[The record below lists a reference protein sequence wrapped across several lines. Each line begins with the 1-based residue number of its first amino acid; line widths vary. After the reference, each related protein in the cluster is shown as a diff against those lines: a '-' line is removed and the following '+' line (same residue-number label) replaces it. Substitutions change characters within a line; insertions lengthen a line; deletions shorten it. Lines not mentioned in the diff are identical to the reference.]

1 MFLTRGRWG
10 RHVLAVAVLLP
21 MVAMSVPAQAAP
33 LTSAQQSVVQQAPA
47 PHVAESGT
55 REVKN
60 FNTDWKFN
68 QGDVTDGQLGSID
81 DSGWGWVNLPHN
93 IKFNTPEDVTEY
105 LGAAWY
111 RKKFTVGAETAGK
124 KVSIDFEA
132 AMQKA
137 EVWLNGTKIA
147 THVGGYTPFSMDVTD
162 KLLPGENLIA
172 VRIDTRPNAEFGPGR
187 TGVDF
192 RYFGGLYR
200 DVTMTVTDRVHITD
214 AVSKNEVAGGGLFI
228 TTPTVDPASS
238 TVQVRTDVQND
249 TAASTSVQV
258 KTEIL
263 DASNTVVATGTSTA
277 QPLGAGKSSVIQ
289 QQLTVTNAKLW
300 HPNSPNLYHARVS
313 VLAGGA
319 VVDQLTEQFGIRKI
333 EWRHDG
339 LFINGARFKAIG
351 TNKHQEIY
359 GLGNAVPNT
368 SIYEDVKRVKDAG
381 FDFIRTSHYPNDP
394 AFYDAADKLGVLV
407 LNSMTGWQTFNNTTA
422 FKENSYKELRDMIRR
437 DRNHPSVVAWE
448 TSLNESNYS
457 AEWAQKTNSIAH
469 EEYPGNQMFTAGWLD
484 YFDIYVGASQH
495 DIRKTTKT
503 KPILISEWGD
513 WDYGGNSSTSRV
525 PRENYD
531 FTNQSRN
538 SLSQA
543 ANHQEGLNAN
553 LGMDWFSA
561 DALWDFADMSGYN
574 PGASLMGVTDYY
586 RIPKFGTYLFKSQ
599 RNADVLIPGVDSGPM
614 AFIANTWSANS
625 PTSVKVFSNAEQVR
639 LFKNGTLVAT
649 QSPDTTKDTAN
660 LPHPPF
666 TFDVGAYSA
675 GELRAE
681 ALIGGVVVATH
692 SVKTAGTA
700 SKIALSKETQ
710 TPLHADGSDA
720 RLVHIAVQD
729 ANGTVAY
736 NDGGTVNVSVTGPG
750 EIVGPT
756 TLTMKGGQLA
766 VWVRAKRAAGEITLT
781 ASRAGL
787 AAGTTT
793 ITSDEVPGLPAP
805 QYDDGEASGTNV
817 ATGSVATASS
827 SAAGTTAGAAVDQ
840 NLGTS
845 WKSGTAAGNSWLMLD
860 LKTRHDLTGSTL
872 VWDKSAAYPYLIQYS
887 EDGIVWDTALD
898 KSGPHD
904 AGEKVS
910 DTWLRSGRYVRVVF
924 PENAATGVAGVA
936 EFKLFGSASSA
947 PASLDIAQE
956 KPGVMASNFASGHE
970 PAVANN
976 GNPAQY
982 WQGGRGG
989 NTWWSV
995 DLGARHQLT
1004 STLVTWLDGSRAYKY
1019 TIEVSNDGENY
1030 YTVADKSANTVSGNE
1045 SQDAFSAVAR
1055 YVRISIAGD
1064 SSDKSPVGMYNFKTL
1079 GFPVADVVARKS
1091 SMATSSADGAGA
1103 ALANDTAVGTAWR
1116 SAKGEAAPVWSVDLG
1131 ANFALNGIDV
1141 KLAAG
1146 SVRNFTVETSL
1157 DGSAWTPAPAT
1168 ASSTGS
1174 LTFSSTVSARHVR
1187 VKFTGVGAG
1196 ESAGLESVAGYAGE
1210 QNRNLALASENP
1222 AVTVSAT
1229 YSNTGGGDSLSK
1241 VNDGIIA
1248 TASTGE
1254 TKNLWTNWIATP
1266 RAEDTITVDF
1276 GGARTVSSAEF
1287 YVFVDSGA
1295 PTPAAVTVQY
1305 LDGSDWKNV
1314 PSAAATPAQPAQG
1327 KNVVQFGAVT
1337 TTKVRFVMAAGK
1349 LANGSLGCIAISEL
1363 RVLGTDAAL
1372 PKRLAAVEVAE
1383 STGMQQR
1390 SATNIAEPGSKIRLV
1405 ATGRPAAFADVRATW
1420 EIQAVA
1426 GTEPVASVDANGVV
1440 TGLRPGKAT
1449 VLAVSSDGWNVVGAL
1464 DVSVG
1469 EPEATVPPTTVP
1481 PTTTPPTTVPPTTT
1495 PPTTDQSERPSTS
1508 PAGAAT
1514 AAAVTPSEGGSPAT
1528 STSAGAA
1535 ADDLASTGVDSK
1547 LTILAAF
1554 AGLMLVAGLGAM
1566 VARNRGRQRRS
1577 H

>member
-1 MFLTRGRWG
+1 MT
-10 RHVLAVAVLLP
+10 
-21 MVAMSVPAQAAP
+21 VPAQAASQGASQP
-33 LTSAQQSVVQQAPA
+33 SVLQQAPA
-47 PHVAESGT
+47 PQGEAAAG
-55 REVKN
+55 RQVKN

-68 QGDVTDGQLGSID
+68 QGDVEDGQLATTN

-111 RKKFTVGAETAGK
+111 RKKFTVGDETAGK
-124 KVSIDFEA
+124 KISIDFEA

-137 EVWLNGTKIA
+137 EVWLNGVKIA

-172 VRIDTRPNAEFGPGR
+172 VRIDTRPNADWGPGR

-200 DVTMTVTDRVHITD
+200 DVTMTLTDRVHITD
-214 AVSKNEVAGGGLFI
+214 AVAKNEVAGGGLFI

-249 TAASTSVQV
+249 TAAGTSVKV

-263 DASNTVVATGTSTA
+263 DAANQVVATGTSTA
-277 QPLGAGKSSVIQ
+277 QQLGAASSTTVQ
-289 QQLTVTNAKLW
+289 QQFTVSNAKLW

-313 VLAGGA
+313 VLSDG
-319 VVDQLTEQFGIRKI
+319 VESDQLTEQFGIRKI
-333 EWRHDG
+333 EWRHEG
-339 LFINGARFKAIG
+339 LFINGVRFKAIG

-422 FKENSYKELRDMIRR
+422 FKENSYQELRDMIRR
-437 DRNHPSVVAWE
+437 DRNHPSVIAWE

-457 AEWAQKTNSIAH
+457 DEWAQKTNSIAH
-469 EEYPGNQMFTAGWLD
+469 EEYPGNQMFTAGWKD
-484 YFDIYVGASQH
+484 NFDIFVGASQH
-495 DIRKTTKT
+495 DIRDTKNP

-531 FTNQSRN
+531 FSNETRN

-599 RNADVLIPGVDSGPM
+599 RNADVVIPGVDSGPM
-614 AFIANTWSANS
+614 AFIANTWSSNS

-649 QSPDTTKDTAN
+649 QSPDTGKDTAN

-666 TFDVGAYSA
+666 TFNVGAYSA

-681 ALIGGVVVATH
+681 ALIGGKVVATH
-692 SVKTAGTA
+692 SVKTAATA
-700 SKIALSKETQ
+700 SQISLTKETQ
-710 TPLHADGSDA
+710 TPLKADSSDA

-736 NDGGTVNVSVTGPG
+736 TDNSAVDVSVNGPG

-766 VWVRAKRAAGEITLT
+766 VWVRAKRTPGEITLT

-787 AAGTTT
+787 SAGTAT
-793 ITSDEVPGLPAP
+793 ITSEEVPGLPAP
-805 QYDDGEASGTNV
+805 QYDDGEASGANV
-817 ATGSVATASS
+817 AIGSAATAST
-827 SAAGTTAGAAVDQ
+827 SAAGASASAAVDQ
-840 NLGTS
+840 NLATA
-845 WKSGTAAGNSWLMLD
+845 WKSGTASGNSWLMLD
-860 LKTRHDLTGSTL
+860 LRKRHDLTGSTL

-898 KSGPHD
+898 KSGVNE
-904 AGEKVS
+904 AAEKVS

-924 PENAATGVAGVA
+924 PENAASSVAGVA

-956 KPGVMASNFASGHE
+956 KPGVSASNFAPGHE

-989 NTWWSV
+989 KTWWSV

-1004 STLVTWLDGSRAYKY
+1004 STLVTWLDGSTAYQY
-1019 TIEVSNDGENY
+1019 TIEVSNDGETY
-1030 YTVADKSANTVSGNE
+1030 YTVADKSTNTVPGNE
-1045 SQDAFSAVAR
+1045 SQDAFDAVAR
-1055 YVRISIAGD
+1055 YVRISVVGGSND
-1064 SSDKSPVGMYNFKTL
+1064 ESPVGMYNFKTL
-1079 GFPVADVVARKS
+1079 GFPVADVVARKAGS
-1091 SMATSSADGAGA
+1091 ATSAAEGSGA
-1103 ALANDTAVGTAWR
+1103 ALANDTAQGTSWR
-1116 SAKGEAAPVWSVDLG
+1116 SAEGDTTPVWSADLG
-1131 ANFALNGIDV
+1131 ADFALNGIDV
-1141 KLAAG
+1141 RLAAD
-1146 SVRNFTVETSL
+1146 SVREFTVETSL
-1157 DGSAWTPAPAT
+1157 DGSTWTPVTAT
-1168 ASSTGS
+1168 ANSTGS
-1174 LTFSSTVSARHVR
+1174 LTFNPTVSARHVR
-1187 VKFTGVGAG
+1187 LNFTDVGAG
-1196 ESAGLESVAGYAGE
+1196 ESAGLENIAGYAGE
-1210 QNRNLALASENP
+1210 QNRNLALASEN
-1222 AVTVSAT
+1222 ANVQVTAT
-1229 YSNTGGGDSLSK
+1229 YSNAGGGDSLSK

-1248 TASTGE
+1248 TAGNGE
-1254 TKNLWTNWIATP
+1254 TKNLWTNWIAAP

-1287 YVFVDSGA
+1287 YAFVDSGA
-1295 PTPAAVTVQY
+1295 AAPDAVTVQY
-1305 LDGSDWKNV
+1305 LDGSAWKDV
-1314 PSAAATPAQPAQG
+1314 PSAVVTPTQPAQG
-1327 KNVVQFGAVT
+1327 KNIVHFTGVT
-1337 TTKVRFVMAAGK
+1337 TNKVRYVMTAGK

-1363 RVLGTDAAL
+1363 RVIGTDVAL
-1372 PKRLAAVEVAE
+1372 PVRLAAVTVAA
-1383 STGMQQR
+1383 GVQQR
-1390 SATNIAEPGSKIRLV
+1390 AATSIAAPGRTLQLE
-1405 ATGRPAAFADVRATW
+1405 ATGSPEAFAAAAVTW
-1420 EIQAVA
+1420 EVLPVA
-1426 GTEPVASVDANGVV
+1426 GAAPVVSIDAQGVV
-1440 TGLRPGKAT
+1440 TGLRSGTST
-1449 VLAVSSDGWNVVGAL
+1449 VLAVSADGWNVVGTMN
-1464 DVSVG
+1464 VSVG
-1469 EPEATVPPTTVP
+1469 ETEP
-1481 PTTTPPTTVPPTTT
+1481 
-1495 PPTTDQSERPSTS
+1495 
-1508 PAGAAT
+1508 
-1514 AAAVTPSEGGSPAT
+1514 
-1528 STSAGAA
+1528 
-1535 ADDLASTGVDSK
+1535 
-1547 LTILAAF
+1547 
-1554 AGLMLVAGLGAM
+1554 
-1566 VARNRGRQRRS
+1566 
-1577 H
+1577 